1 MGKKTY
7 INMTLSDK
15 PVEMRKRK
23 LLNHDTSR
31 VFAFA
36 ERTKTD
42 LGSVTEMSRDSTN
55 MEHRTEVEGSTWAGV
70 WRS

>member
-1 MGKKTY
+1 
-7 INMTLSDK
+7 MTLSDK

-31 VFAFA
+31 VFAFD
-36 ERTKTD
+36 EKTKTD